1 MYQNAVAARGLGE
14 AYPRVDMA
22 QLLTDHPILGS
33 VVLQAPGARSWYLAS
48 RTFDGPTGI
57 NSQLANYFGDAV
69 NAVAGNKQS
78 VTEALA
84 TCAQGVAQ
92 VLAQYRLV
100 VK

>member
-1 MYQNAVAARGLGE
+1 
-14 AYPRVDMA
+14 MA
-22 QLLTDHPILGS
+22 GLLTSHPILGS
-33 VVLQAPGARSWYLAS
+33 IILQAPGAQSWYLDS

-69 NAVAGNKQS
+69 NAVADQKQ
-78 VTEALA
+78 TAAQALA

-92 VLAQYRLV
+92 VLSQYRLV